1 LTGIVVDMPAP
12 DWLPQR
18 SRDLVDA
25 AIEACVAAMPD
36 DLRAVCLIGGA
47 ARRERD
53 LRGSSEQLELLI
65 VVEQLP
71 ASQLPALAEGL
82 REPLKGGLQL
92 RTVTRAELLGS
103 VDVQAL
109 ELAEWRDHHVLLHG
123 EDPFA
128 VLVLAPGDL
137 RHEIERALRGLS
149 QRLRNRLLWCMAT
162 EQRRLDVVLREGVD
176 LLLSLAH
183 HTLALVGEAPEH
195 DDAALIGQ
203 VGRWVG
209 TDVAAI
215 EALRHRLMTGQAA
228 GDPLSELSSLAAVIE
243 AACVRVDRLAL
254 ADQ

>member
-1 LTGIVVDMPAP
+1 LTAIVADMPAP

-18 SRDLVDA
+18 SRDLVEA
-25 AIEACVAAMPD
+25 ALAACITAMPD
-36 DLRAVCLIGGA
+36 ELLAVCLIGGA

-71 ASQLPALAEGL
+71 ASQLPVLAEGL

-92 RTVTRAELLGS
+92 RTVTRLELLGS

-109 ELAEWRDHHVLLHG
+109 ELAEWRDRNVLLHG
-123 EDPFA
+123 DDPFA
-128 VLVLAPGDL
+128 ALVLAPSDL

-149 QRLRNRLLWCMAT
+149 QRLRNRLLWCLAT

-183 HTLALVGEAPEH
+183 HTLAMVGEPPER
-195 DDAALIGQ
+195 DDGVLIGQ
-203 VGRWVG
+203 FGAWVG
-209 TDVAAI
+209 VDVEAI
-215 EALRHRLMTGQAA
+215 TSLRNRLMAGQAA
-228 GDPLSELSSLAAVIE
+228 GDPLAELSSLAVVIE
-243 AACVRVDRLAL
+243 AACVRVDALRLA
-254 ADQ
+254 D

>member
-1 LTGIVVDMPAP
+1 MPAP

-25 AIEACVAAMPD
+25 ALAACVTALSD
-36 DLRAVCLIGGA
+36 ELRAVCLIGGA

-53 LRGSSEQLELLI
+53 LRGSAEQLELLI

-71 ASQLPALAEGL
+71 THRLPTLAEGL

-123 EDPFA
+123 DDPFS

-183 HTLALVGEAPEH
+183 HTLALVGERPEP
-195 DDAALIGQ
+195 DDEALLGQ
-203 VGRWVG
+203 FGAWVG
-209 TDVAAI
+209 TDVGAI
-215 EALRHRLMTGQAA
+215 ELLRQRLMAGQAA
-228 GDPLSELSSLAAVIE
+228 GDPLIELSSLAAVIE
-243 AACVRVDRLAL
+243 AACVRVDGLSL
-254 ADQ
+254 GD

>member
-1 LTGIVVDMPAP
+1 MPAP

-25 AIEACVAAMPD
+25 ALAACVTVMPD
-36 DLRAVCLIGGA
+36 VLRAVCLIGGA

-53 LRGSSEQLELLI
+53 LRGSAELLELLI

-71 ASQLPALAEGL
+71 SARLPTLAEGL

-92 RTVTRAELLGS
+92 RTITRQELHGS
-103 VDVQAL
+103 ADVQAL

-128 VLVLAPGDL
+128 ALVIAPADL

-176 LLLSLAH
+176 LLLNLAH
-183 HTLALVGEAPEH
+183 HTLALVEQAPEPS
-195 DDAALIGQ
+195 DGALLGQ
-203 VGRWVG
+203 FGAWVG
-209 TDVAAI
+209 VEVEAI
-215 EALRHRLMTGQAA
+215 DALRERLLAGQAA
-228 GDPLSELSSLAAVIE
+228 GDPLAELGSLAAVIE
-243 AACVRVDRLAL
+243 AACARVDGLEIG
-254 ADQ
+254 

>member
-1 LTGIVVDMPAP
+1 MTAIVGHMPAP

-18 SRDLVDA
+18 SRDLVEA
-25 AIEACVAAMPD
+25 ALAACITAMPD

-71 ASQLPALAEGL
+71 AQQLPALAEGL

-92 RTVTRAELLGS
+92 RTVTRGELLGS

-123 EDPFA
+123 DDPFA
-128 VLVLAPGDL
+128 DLVLAPGDL

-183 HTLALVGEAPEH
+183 HTLALVGEPPAR
-195 DDAALIGQ
+195 DDAVLIGQ
-203 VGRWVG
+203 FGAWIG
-209 TDVAAI
+209 TDIGAI
-215 EALRHRLMTGQAA
+215 DALRRRLMAGQAA
-228 GDPLSELSSLAAVIE
+228 GDPLSELSSLATVIE
-243 AACVRVDRLAL
+243 AACVRVDGLSIGE
-254 ADQ
+254 

>member
-1 LTGIVVDMPAP
+1 MPAP

-18 SRDLVDA
+18 SRDLVEA
-25 AIEACVAAMPD
+25 ALAACITAMPHE
-36 DLRAVCLIGGA
+36 LQAVCLIGGA

-53 LRGSSEQLELLI
+53 LRGSAELLELLF

-71 ASQLPALAEGL
+71 AHNLPALAEGL

-123 EDPFA
+123 EDPFST
-128 VLVLAPGDL
+128 LVLAPGDL

-176 LLLSLAH
+176 LLLSLAY
-183 HTLALVGEAPEH
+183 HTLALVGETPAR
-195 DDAALIGQ
+195 DDAGLLAQFGA
-203 VGRWVG
+203 WVG
-209 TDVAAI
+209 TDVALV
-215 EALRHRLMTGQAA
+215 EALRDRLLAGQAA
-228 GDPLSELSSLAAVIE
+228 GDPLAELSSLAAVIE
-243 AACVRVDRLAL
+243 TACVRVDGLEVV
-254 ADQ
+254 

>member
-1 LTGIVVDMPAP
+1 MPAP

-25 AIEACVAAMPD
+25 ALAACVSTMPD
-36 DLRAVCLIGGA
+36 ELRAICLIGGA

-65 VVEQLP
+65 VVEALP
-71 ASQLPALAEGL
+71 TSRLTALAEGL

-109 ELAEWRDHHVLLHG
+109 ELAEWRDHHVLLFG
-123 EDPFA
+123 DDPFSS
-128 VLVLAPGDL
+128 LVLAPADL

-183 HTLALVGEAPEH
+183 HTLALIGEVPEH
-195 DDAALIGQ
+195 DDVALIGQ
-203 VGRWVG
+203 FGAWIE
-209 TDVAAI
+209 TDVSAI
-215 EALRHRLMTGQAA
+215 EALRHRLMAGQAA
-228 GDPLSELSSLAAVIE
+228 GDPLTELASLAAVIE
-243 AACVRVDRLAL
+243 AACVRVDAL
-254 ADQ
+254 ELG